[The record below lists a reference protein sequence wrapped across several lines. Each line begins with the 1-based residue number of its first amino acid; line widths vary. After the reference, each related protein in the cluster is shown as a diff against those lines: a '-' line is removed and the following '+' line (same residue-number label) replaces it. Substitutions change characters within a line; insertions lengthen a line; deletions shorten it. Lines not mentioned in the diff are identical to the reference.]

1 MKKEGTV
8 DKKNIKKLKK
18 YLKLHGINTKP
29 DAKPAHK
36 SSK

>member
-18 YLKLHGINTKP
+18 YLKYGISTKP
-29 DAKPAHK
+29 NAKPTDK
-36 SSK
+36 SPK